1 MRSPGTP
8 DPATRAP
15 HPGACAAAGPG
26 GAVAGTAPA
35 WGTHKDDIRRALLVR
50 RTEQRLLGLYAEGK
64 MFGTVHTCIGQ
75 EFAAVA
81 VGRALRDDDLV
92 FSNHR
97 GHGHF
102 LCTGGTVEE
111 LVAEV
116 MGRESG
122 ICRGR
127 GGSQHLQKGRY
138 FSNGIQGG
146 IVPVTAGLAL
156 AEALRGGDRI
166 AVVFIGDGTLGEGA
180 VYETLNIAAK
190 WSLPLLV
197 VCENNLFAQ
206 STSQEQTLAGDI
218 CARAAAFG
226 IETRHGSTDDWQAL
240 FATVERG
247 VALVRGERR
256 PLFLRIDTFRL
267 MAHSKGDDNRPADY
281 VRAHWERDPLAL
293 LERQCAGDAEW
304 EAMAE
309 EIDAHVERSVAAA
322 EASPPAAFDAAPPPP
337 TVPSWR
343 EVAFADER
351 VVASVRRGLEEALGA
366 DDRVVFIGED
376 IESPYGGAFKC
387 ATGLS
392 ARFPGRVRNTPISE
406 LAIVGI
412 GNGLAL
418 GGMIPVVEI
427 MFGDFVTLALDQ
439 WLNHAGKFAHMF
451 ADKVRVPLVVRTPM
465 GGKRGYGATH
475 SQSLERHL
483 VGVPGTQV
491 LCLHHRYPPATLFE
505 ALFRSIDRPTLVVEN
520 KVLYGRTVSATP
532 PAGWSL
538 RATDEPFPTLRLE
551 PAVTPDVTVVA
562 VGGMGPETEE
572 AVLKLFA
579 EDEIVAE
586 VFLPTRL
593 YPFDAGVIAASLATT
608 RRLLVV
614 EEGQGFAGI
623 GAEIVAQAA
632 EIAGRGGF
640 AAARVAAEPVPIPAA
655 RHLEAACLPGADA
668 VRRAARE
675 LCRE

>member
-1 MRSPGTP
+1 MGSLGFP
-8 DPATRAP
+8 D
-15 HPGACAAAGPG
+15 AAAAAPLTGGPTAG
-26 GAVAGTAPA
+26 PPLPRWTDHRAAV
-35 WGTHKDDIRRALLVR
+35 RQALLVR
-50 RTEQRLLGLYAEGK
+50 RTEQRLLALYAEGK

-81 VGRALRDDDLV
+81 VGGALRDDDFV

-102 LCTGGTVEE
+102 LSTGGTVGE
-111 LVAEV
+111 LIGEV

-156 AEALRGGDRI
+156 AELLRGGDRI
-166 AVVFIGDGTLGEGA
+166 AVVFVGDGTLGEGA
-180 VYETLNIAAK
+180 LYETLNIASK

-226 IETRHGSTDDWQAL
+226 IETRHGSTDDWTAL
-240 FATVERG
+240 LGDVQGAVD
-247 VALVRGERR
+247 LVRRQRR

-267 MAHSKGDDNRPADY
+267 MAHSKGDDNRPAEY
-281 VRAHWERDPLAL
+281 VRAHWDRDPLSL
-293 LERQCAGDAEW
+293 LERAAAGDPEW
-304 EAMAE
+304 GAMAE
-309 EIDAHVERSVAAA
+309 EIDALVEAAVAEA
-322 EASPPAAFDAAPPPP
+322 EASPPGRFDPPESAVREPA
-337 TVPSWR
+337 WR
-343 EVAFADER
+343 PVAFADER
-351 VVASVRRGLEEALGA
+351 VVASVRRGLENGLAA
-366 DDRVVFIGED
+366 DGRVVFIGED

-387 ATGLS
+387 STGLS
-392 ARFPGRVRNTPISE
+392 DRFPGRVRNTPISE

-439 WLNHAGKFAHMF
+439 WLNHAGKFAFMF
-451 ADKVRVPLVVRTPM
+451 ADKVHVPLIVRTPM

-491 LCLHHRYPPATLFE
+491 LCLHHRFPAAAVYESLF
-505 ALFRSIDRPTLVVEN
+505 AAIDRPTLVVEN
-520 KVLYGRTVSATP
+520 KVLYGRTASAVP
-532 PAGWSL
+532 PAGWRLWAS
-538 RATDEPFPTLRLE
+538 DEPFPTLRLE
-551 PAVTPDVTVVA
+551 PAAPADVTIVA
-562 VGGMGPETEE
+562 VGGMGPEAEE
-572 AVLKLFA
+572 AMLRLFA
-579 EDEIVAE
+579 ADEIVADL
-586 VFLPTRL
+586 FLPTRL
-593 YPFDAGVIAASLATT
+593 YPFDVGALAESLRAT

-632 EIAGRGGF
+632 EILGRGGL
-640 AAARVAAEPVPIPAA
+640 AAARVSATPVPIPAA
-655 RHLEAACLPGADA
+655 RHLEAACLPGADT
-668 VRRAARE
+668 VRAAVLE
-675 LCRE
+675 LCRS